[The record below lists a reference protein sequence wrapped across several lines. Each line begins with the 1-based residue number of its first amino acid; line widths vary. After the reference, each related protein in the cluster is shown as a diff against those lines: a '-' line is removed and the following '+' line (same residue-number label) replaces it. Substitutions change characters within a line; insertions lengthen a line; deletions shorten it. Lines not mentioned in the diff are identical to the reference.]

1 MKHDAV
7 QWIALFPQEEVP
19 FILAAVLRCSAGL
32 RKRHATEHENK
43 LSDRLRRLLVQ
54 DGEFR
59 LRPVQ
64 LYRETSLFDDDATG
78 EGPLGRLDFYFVC
91 STQTDKP
98 WPYFGIEAKRLHVT
112 SGSQWKSLI
121 SEYVTGH
128 QGMMCF
134 IEERYA
140 KGLASGGM
148 LGYVFDRDVEQ
159 ARARVAAAIVA
170 NRPKLRSF
178 SLLGLDPSCVIA
190 GDRRV
195 TESVHTLARRNFTIY
210 HLFVAV

>member
-1 MKHDAV
+1 
-7 QWIALFPQEEVP
+7 
-19 FILAAVLRCSAGL
+19 
-32 RKRHATEHENK
+32 
-43 LSDRLRRLLVQ
+43 
-54 DGEFR
+54 
-59 LRPVQ
+59 
-64 LYRETSLFDDDATG
+64 
-78 EGPLGRLDFYFVC
+78 
-91 STQTDKP
+91 
-98 WPYFGIEAKRLHVT
+98 
-112 SGSQWKSLI
+112 
-121 SEYVTGH
+121 
-128 QGMMCF
+128 MMCF